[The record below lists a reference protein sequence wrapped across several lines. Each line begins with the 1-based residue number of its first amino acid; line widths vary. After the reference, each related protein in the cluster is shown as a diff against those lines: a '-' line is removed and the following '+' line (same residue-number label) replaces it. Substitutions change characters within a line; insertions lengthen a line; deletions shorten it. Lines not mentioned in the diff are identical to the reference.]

1 MQNDFNLNK
10 PYEPSAVPKARKN
23 IDNMDGANA
32 VYALNLNETV
42 NIINIG
48 RGMKNNLTARQVK
61 IMSKLKKQ

>member
-1 MQNDFNLNK
+1 M
-10 PYEPSAVPKARKN
+10 PKARKN
-23 IDNMDGANA
+23 IDNTDGANA